1 MVLGDA
7 MHKKIKD
14 ATYIRDDTKTEA
26 GEYGTELEFASS
38 FHGAAHI
45 GAVSKDVTTSGDYIG
60 EFEIF
65 WAAKEECQYLFNW
78 SRVPGN
84 DSEKLIRFLVDNP
97 DIKFYWAENAT
108 ITKSDDD
115 RIINISTDWRSA
127 EVILAANNE
136 TATVKVANETIYVLD
151 VRTEDG
157 SLNLNVY
164 DCRLRK
170 ISESVTG
177 EGYVM
182 VDKELAYGHIQVV
195 EHGSGIYSS
204 DTDFDSQ
211 RLNKSTEAEYRPT
224 TFNFSDG
231 FGVNF
236 SSKWVQGICAKNEKA
251 GTAIHKKI
259 SNAASIADDTTA
271 TKSSMAFETSF
282 NGSIHIGARTE
293 EAAISEDYF
302 GRFNVSQVIKI
313 VDARST
319 STSNSSNSSDLPSC
333 P

>member
-1 MVLGDA
+1 M
-7 MHKKIKD
+7 
-14 ATYIRDDTKTEA
+14 
-26 GEYGTELEFASS
+26 EFASS
-38 FHGAAHI
+38 FQGAAHL
-45 GAVSKDVTTSGDYIG
+45 GAVSKDVTTSEDYIG
-60 EFEIF
+60 EFKIF

-84 DSEKLIRFLVDNP
+84 DSENLIQFLVDNP
-97 DIKFYWAENAT
+97 DINLYWAENAT

-115 RIINISTDWRSA
+115 RIINISIDWHSA

-136 TATVKVANETIYVLD
+136 TATVKVGNETIYVLA

-157 SLNLNVY
+157 TLNVY
-164 DCRLRK
+164 DCRQRK
-170 ISESVTG
+170 ILESVDG

-182 VDKELAYGHIQVV
+182 VDNELAYGHIPVV

-211 RLNKSTEAEYRPT
+211 RLNKSTEAEYQPT

-236 SSKWVQGICAKNEKA
+236 SSNWMQDICSKDKKA

-259 SNAASIADDTTA
+259 SDAVSIADDTTA

-282 NGSIHIGARTE
+282 NDSIHVGARTTE
-293 EAAISEDYF
+293 TRISEDYF

-313 VDARST
+313 DDARST
-319 STSNSSNSSDLPSC
+319 STSNTSNMSNSSDMPYC

>member
-1 MVLGDA
+1 MV
-7 MHKKIKD
+7 
-14 ATYIRDDTKTEA
+14 R
-26 GEYGTELEFASS
+26 
-38 FHGAAHI
+38 HI
-45 GAVSKDVTTSGDYIG
+45 GVISKDVTTSEDYIG

-65 WAAKEECQYLFNW
+65 WAAKEECLYLFNW

-115 RIINISTDWRSA
+115 RIINIYTDWHSA
-127 EVILAANNE
+127 EVILAADNE
-136 TATVKVANETIYVLD
+136 TATVKVGNEIIYVLD

-157 SLNLNVY
+157 SLNVY
-164 DCRLRK
+164 DCRLRE
-170 ISESVTG
+170 ILESVAG

-204 DTDFDSQ
+204 DTDLNSQ
-211 RLNKSTEAEYRPT
+211 RLNKSTVAEYRPT

-231 FGVNF
+231 FDVNL

-251 GTAIHKKI
+251 GTAIHKEI

-271 TKSSMAFETSF
+271 TKSSMAFTTSF
-282 NGSIHIGARTE
+282 NGSIHVGARATGTR
-293 EAAISEDYF
+293 ISEDYI
-302 GRFNVSQVIKI
+302 GVFNITEKI
-313 VDARST
+313 EIGKVVNAST
-319 STSNSSNSSDLPSC
+319 ATPVPDWLPC
-333 P
+333 PFPEP